1 MLNEEKIRLMT
12 GIAMFEKK
20 MMKES
25 IPANRYFKSDYV
37 GSHLIRSF
45 IAYSL
50 TVCLCLLL
58 WVLYRFD
65 DLIKAMA
72 VDDLISLGVRLVFYY
87 AAGLIAKLSGVE
99 IPEDIKPEELL
110 ALLSEQIPMLTPADE
125 KEKYLFGMVAD
136 YRPEDVY
143 DEQMREL
150 LDWGRTEKYLWT
162 VTLPDDWQNA

>member
-50 TVCLCLLL
+50 TVCLCLVL

-65 DLIKAMA
+65 DLLNAMA
-72 VDDLISLGVRLVFYY
+72 VDDLISRGAPCILLFCGTSRISCCDL
-87 AAGLIAKLSGVE
+87 
-99 IPEDIKPEELL
+99 ED
-110 ALLSEQIPMLTPADE
+110 
-125 KEKYLFGMVAD
+125 LF
-136 YRPEDVY
+136 E
-143 DEQMREL
+143 
-150 LDWGRTEKYLWT
+150 
-162 VTLPDDWQNA
+162 TL

>member
-50 TVCLCLLL
+50 TVCLCLVL

-65 DLIKAMA
+65 DLLNVMA

-87 AAGLIAKLSGVE
+87 AAGL
-99 IPEDIKPEELL
+99 L
-110 ALLSEQIPMLTPADE
+110 A
-125 KEKYLFGMVAD
+125 YLVVTWKI
-136 YRPEDVY
+136 YSRRY
-143 DEQMREL
+143 DEASIRQSCGALIKNMTSSLQRKT
-150 LDWGRTEKYLWT
+150 GRKRVSDRTFSIQGKTETILWK
-162 VTLPDDWQNA
+162 V

>member
-50 TVCLCLLL
+50 TVCLCLIL

-65 DLIKAMA
+65 DLINY
-72 VDDLISLGVRLVFYY
+72 V
-87 AAGLIAKLSGVE
+87 AGLLAYLVVTWKIYSRRYDEAVGKLKIYQAKLRRLDKKYNQQGVKE
-99 IPEDIKPEELL
+99 NGEEK
-110 ALLSEQIPMLTPADE
+110 S
-125 KEKYLFGMVAD
+125 K
-136 YRPEDVY
+136 
-143 DEQMREL
+143 
-150 LDWGRTEKYLWT
+150 
-162 VTLPDDWQNA
+162 

>member
-50 TVCLCLLL
+50 TVCLCLVL

-65 DLIKAMA
+65 DLLNAMA
-72 VDDLISLGVRLVFYY
+72 VDDLISPRGAPCILLCCGTSRISCCDL
-87 AAGLIAKLSGVE
+87 
-99 IPEDIKPEELL
+99 ED
-110 ALLSEQIPMLTPADE
+110 
-125 KEKYLFGMVAD
+125 LF
-136 YRPEDVY
+136 E
-143 DEQMREL
+143 
-150 LDWGRTEKYLWT
+150 
-162 VTLPDDWQNA
+162 TL

>member
-50 TVCLCLLL
+50 TVCLCLVL

-65 DLIKAMA
+65 VNIILSIK
-72 VDDLISLGVRLVFYY
+72 
-87 AAGLIAKLSGVE
+87 
-99 IPEDIKPEELL
+99 
-110 ALLSEQIPMLTPADE
+110 
-125 KEKYLFGMVAD
+125 LFQFFLE
-136 YRPEDVY
+136 Y
-143 DEQMREL
+143 
-150 LDWGRTEKYLWT
+150 
-162 VTLPDDWQNA
+162 

>member
-12 GIAMFEKK
+12 GISMFEKK

-65 DLIKAMA
+65 DLINAMA

-87 AAGLIAKLSGVE
+87 AAGL
-99 IPEDIKPEELL
+99 L
-110 ALLSEQIPMLTPADE
+110 A
-125 KEKYLFGMVAD
+125 YLVVTWKI
-136 YRPEDVY
+136 YSRRY
-143 DEQMREL
+143 DEAA
-150 LDWGRTEKYLWT
+150 GRSIRQNCGVLKKNMTSSLQRKTGRKRVSDRTFSIQGKTETILWK
-162 VTLPDDWQNA
+162 V

>member
-12 GIAMFEKK
+12 GISMFEKK

-65 DLIKAMA
+65 DLI
-72 VDDLISLGVRLVFYY
+72 SLGVRLVFYY
-87 AAGLIAKLSGVE
+87 AAGLLAYLVVTWKVYSRRYDEAAGRLKIYQAKLRRLEKKYDQQPAKENG
-99 IPEDIKPEELL
+99 EEK
-110 ALLSEQIPMLTPADE
+110 S
-125 KEKYLFGMVAD
+125 K
-136 YRPEDVY
+136 
-143 DEQMREL
+143 
-150 LDWGRTEKYLWT
+150 
-162 VTLPDDWQNA
+162 

>member
-50 TVCLCLLL
+50 TVCLCLVL

-65 DLIKAMA
+65 DLLNAMA
-72 VDDLISLGVRLVFYY
+72 VDDLISLGVRFVFYY
-87 AAGLIAKLSGVE
+87 AAGLLAYLVVTWKIYSRRYDEAVGRLKIYQAKLRRLDKKYDQQPAKENG
-99 IPEDIKPEELL
+99 EEK
-110 ALLSEQIPMLTPADE
+110 S
-125 KEKYLFGMVAD
+125 K
-136 YRPEDVY
+136 
-143 DEQMREL
+143 
-150 LDWGRTEKYLWT
+150 
-162 VTLPDDWQNA
+162 

>member
-50 TVCLCLLL
+50 TVCLCLVL

-65 DLIKAMA
+65 DLLNVMA
-72 VDDLISLGVRLVFYY
+72 VDDLSRGAPCILLCCGTSRISCCDL
-87 AAGLIAKLSGVE
+87 
-99 IPEDIKPEELL
+99 ED
-110 ALLSEQIPMLTPADE
+110 
-125 KEKYLFGMVAD
+125 LF
-136 YRPEDVY
+136 E
-143 DEQMREL
+143 
-150 LDWGRTEKYLWT
+150 
-162 VTLPDDWQNA
+162 TL

>member
-25 IPANRYFKSDYV
+25 VPANRYFKSDYV

-50 TVCLCLLL
+50 TVCLCLVL

-65 DLIKAMA
+65 DLINAMA
-72 VDDLISLGVRLVFYY
+72 IDELLSLGSHLVIYY
-87 AAGLIAKLSGVE
+87 VAGLLAYLVVTWKIYSKRYDEASGRIKIYQAKLRRLEKKYDQQAAKENG
-99 IPEDIKPEELL
+99 EE
-110 ALLSEQIPMLTPADE
+110 
-125 KEKYLFGMVAD
+125 KRK
-136 YRPEDVY
+136 
-143 DEQMREL
+143 
-150 LDWGRTEKYLWT
+150 
-162 VTLPDDWQNA
+162 

>member
-50 TVCLCLLL
+50 TVCLCLVL
-58 WVLYRFD
+58 WVLYRF
-65 DLIKAMA
+65 
-72 VDDLISLGVRLVFYY
+72 DDLISLGVRLVFYY
-87 AAGLIAKLSGVE
+87 AAGLLAYLVVTWKIYSRRYDEAAGRLKIYQAKLRRL
-99 IPEDIKPEELL
+99 DK
-110 ALLSEQIPMLTPADE
+110 
-125 KEKYLFGMVAD
+125 KYD
-136 YRPEDVY
+136 
-143 DEQMREL
+143 Q
-150 LDWGRTEKYLWT
+150 
-162 VTLPDDWQNA
+162 

>member
-37 GSHLIRSF
+37 
-45 IAYSL
+45 
-50 TVCLCLLL
+50 CLCLVL

-65 DLIKAMA
+65 DLLNAMA

-87 AAGLIAKLSGVE
+87 AAGLLAYLVVTWKIYSRRYDEAAGRLKIYQAKLRRL
-99 IPEDIKPEELL
+99 DK
-110 ALLSEQIPMLTPADE
+110 
-125 KEKYLFGMVAD
+125 KYD
-136 YRPEDVY
+136 
-143 DEQMREL
+143 Q
-150 LDWGRTEKYLWT
+150 
-162 VTLPDDWQNA
+162 

>member
-50 TVCLCLLL
+50 TVKK
-58 WVLYRFD
+58 Y
-65 DLIKAMA
+65 
-72 VDDLISLGVRLVFYY
+72 
-87 AAGLIAKLSGVE
+87 GLESKNPIGKTD
-99 IPEDIKPEELL
+99 PEWIFACNREE
-110 ALLSEQIPMLTPADE
+110 S
-125 KEKYLFGMVAD
+125 
-136 YRPEDVY
+136 
-143 DEQMREL
+143 
-150 LDWGRTEKYLWT
+150 
-162 VTLPDDWQNA
+162 

>member
-50 TVCLCLLL
+50 TVCLCLVL

-65 DLIKAMA
+65 DLLNVMA

-87 AAGLIAKLSGVE
+87 AAGLLAYLVVTSIRQSCGAL
-99 IPEDIKPEELL
+99 IKNMTSSL
-110 ALLSEQIPMLTPADE
+110 QKKT
-125 KEKYLFGMVAD
+125 
-136 YRPEDVY
+136 
-143 DEQMREL
+143 
-150 LDWGRTEKYLWT
+150 GRKRVSDRTFSIQGKTETILWK
-162 VTLPDDWQNA
+162 V